1 MCWFLFSV
9 SKYHLAKLSGKPT
22 GPFQSCFGSLRVC
35 FLLFQS
41 LRVCSVRLC
50 VKVVEVQNVCG
61 CPGWPS
67 FHPSALNL
75 PSVNCVIRC
84 SCSGVRD
91 GVVVRER
98 KPGPGY
104 WEHGGGS
111 PIIGTYVFILLLVSS
126 VTLCTKGVGRETS
139 LQHWINHFLAV

>member
-9 SKYHLAKLSGKPT
+9 SKYHLAKPAGKPT
-22 GPFQSCFGSLRVC
+22 GPFQSCFGPLRVC
-35 FLLFQS
+35 FLLFLS
-41 LRVCSVRLC
+41 FWVCSVHLC
-50 VKVVEVQNVCG
+50 VKVVEVQNDCG

-75 PSVNCVIRC
+75 PSVNCAMRC
-84 SCSGVRD
+84 SWGGLRD
-91 GVVVRER
+91 GVVVREK
-98 KPGPGY
+98 KPGPGN

-111 PIIGTYVFILLLVSS
+111 PIVGTYVFILLLVSS